1 MLVPGRVPISAA
13 TLVSS
18 SCLSAPPALNRPLSV
33 PQRTCTDTSS
43 LPTRSPRHA
52 AIAARPHEFTVSCV
66 PRSRIYTRIRFCLKA
81 LEKLAKSYAASPAL
95 WTKTLRS
102 LHCKPVLALVRKSCP
117 EPPSSGVGTPSNTT
131 QHFFRQL
138 FLQLTGAQ
146 SLVRGIPARNM
157 FKTLLIRSPTVTE
170 PGAKVQVALASCHLR
185 AANVSQSLASQHTTN
200 IDQQHR
206 REFALRHR
214 NSLRVRLTF

>member
-1 MLVPGRVPISAA
+1 MPGRVPISAA

-81 LEKLAKSYAASPAL
+81 LEKLAKVMQRLQRCGQRHSGACTVNRCLHWCEKAALSPRAPASAL
-95 WTKTLRS
+95 RQTQRS
-102 LHCKPVLALVRKSCP
+102 TSFASSSCSLLVR
-117 EPPSSGVGTPSNTT
+117 
-131 QHFFRQL
+131 
-138 FLQLTGAQ
+138 
-146 SLVRGIPARNM
+146 
-157 FKTLLIRSPTVTE
+157 
-170 PGAKVQVALASCHLR
+170 R
-185 AANVSQSLASQHTTN
+185 AWFVVSQRGTCSK
-200 IDQQHR
+200 R
-206 REFALRHR
+206 F
-214 NSLRVRLTF
+214 